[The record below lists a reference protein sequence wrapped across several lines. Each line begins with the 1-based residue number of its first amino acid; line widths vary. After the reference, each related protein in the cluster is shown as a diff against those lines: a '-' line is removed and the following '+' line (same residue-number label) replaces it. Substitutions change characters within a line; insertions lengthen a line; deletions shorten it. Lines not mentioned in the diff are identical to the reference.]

1 MVAALLAAAAI
12 PDRHRAMHEA
22 PMKQRRN
29 QTHPLRM
36 RDEESDAEKHR
47 YFR

>member
-1 MVAALLAAAAI
+1 MAAALLPAAAI
-12 PDRHRAMHEA
+12 PDRHRAMDEA
-22 PMKQRRN
+22 PMKQGRN
-29 QTHPLRM
+29 QFHALCM

>member
-1 MVAALLAAAAI
+1 MNGT
-12 PDRHRAMHEA
+12 DRAGGSQFNA
-22 PMKQRRN
+22 PC
-29 QTHPLRM
+29 M